1 MVVGLLMPNRHV
13 AVLSSDKEFLTM
25 PDFNDHILGKVV
37 VSRGRSSKYVRLGVT
52 PAGVV
57 KVSAPLFTPMYF
69 IKNLVK
75 RSRSD
80 LQKIIH
86 QYRTNYSSDV
96 TVGKSHRLTIQR
108 GRAKNEVV
116 YKKPNITV
124 FLSNEDDILDENLQ
138 SKIRALVAKALRIE
152 AKAHLPRRVEY
163 IADQY
168 GFLYKKLRF
177 SHAKS
182 RWGSCSNDGTISL
195 NIALMKL
202 PFELIDYVIIHE
214 LSHTKYLNH
223 SPDFWQLVEMSD
235 SNYKIH
241 RKTLKNHS
249 PHI

>member
-1 MVVGLLMPNRHV
+1 MPDRRTV
-13 AVLSSDKEFLTM
+13 TLSLGKSSLIM

-52 PAGVV
+52 ATGVIR
-57 KVSAPLFTPMYF
+57 VSAPLFTPMYF

-75 RSRSD
+75 KSRSD

-86 QYRTNYSSDV
+86 QYRTSYSSDV
-96 TVGKSHRLTIQR
+96 TVGKSHRLIIHR
-108 GRAKNEVV
+108 GQAKSEIT
-116 YKKPNITV
+116 YKKPNIIV
-124 FLSNEDDILDENLQ
+124 LLADGDDILDENLQ
-138 SKIRALVAKALRIE
+138 SKIRVQVAKALRIE

-163 IADQY
+163 IAGQN
-168 GFLYKKLRF
+168 GFSYKKLRF
-177 SHAKS
+177 SHARG

-214 LSHTKYLNH
+214 LSHIRYLNH
-223 SPDFWQLVEMSD
+223 SSDFWELVATSD
-235 SNYKIH
+235 SDYKKH
-241 RKTLKNHS
+241 LKSLKNHS

>member
-1 MVVGLLMPNRHV
+1 MPNRH
-13 AVLSSDKEFLTM
+13 AATSLSDKNILTM
-25 PDFNDHILGKVV
+25 PDFNDYILGKVV

-75 RSRSD
+75 KSRSD

-86 QYRTNYSSDV
+86 QYRTNYNTDV
-96 TVGKSHRLTIQR
+96 TVGKSHRLIIHR
-108 GRAKNEVV
+108 GQAKSEVT
-116 YKKPNITV
+116 YKKPNIIV
-124 FLSNEDDILDENLQ
+124 LLADGDDISDEILQ
-138 SKIRALVAKALRIE
+138 SKIRVQVAKALRIE

-168 GFLYKKLRF
+168 GFSYKKVRF
-177 SHAKS
+177 SHAKG

-202 PFELIDYVIIHE
+202 SFELIDYVIIHE
-214 LSHTKYLNH
+214 LSHTKHLNH
-223 SPDFWQLVEMSD
+223 SQDFWKLVATSD
-235 SNYKIH
+235 SEY
-241 RKTLKNHS
+241 RKHLKSLKNHS